1 MRTIVVTVL
10 AAMVCICVG
19 CASLFKDK
27 ITVRDAVAKKNELE
41 QSDNIAKKA
50 LITRDLEK
58 KRVEI
63 ADALVKDVAPSGNI
77 DYEFSVLVTIALENM
92 TVDCYIY
99 TQDVAA
105 VAALVKGKSRIHAIG
120 DFGRFFTMLDNK
132 NVKMEIINAD
142 IEPLAEK

>member
-1 MRTIVVTVL
+1 MRTMAVTAL
-10 AAMVCICVG
+10 AAMICMCMG

-27 ITVRDAVAKKNELE
+27 ITVRDAVAKRDEME
-41 QSDNIAKKA
+41 QSDNIARKA
-50 LITRDLEK
+50 LLTRDLEK

-63 ADALVKDVAPSGNI
+63 ADALVKDIAASGNI
-77 DYEFSVLVTIALENM
+77 DYEFSVLVTITLENV

-105 VAALVKGKSRIHAIG
+105 VAGLVKGKTRIHAIG

-132 NVKMEIINAD
+132 NVKMEIVNAD
-142 IEPLAEK
+142 IKPLTEK

>member
-1 MRTIVVTVL
+1 MKTYAVTAL
-10 AAMVCICVG
+10 AAMMCICVG

-27 ITVRDAVAKKNELE
+27 ISVRDAVSKKDEME
-41 QSDNIAKKA
+41 QSDNIARKA

-63 ADALVKDVAPSGNI
+63 ADALVKDIAASGNI
-77 DYEFSVLVTIALENM
+77 DYEFSVLVTIALENVS
-92 TVDCYIY
+92 VDCYIY

-105 VAALVKGKSRIHAIG
+105 VAELVKGKTRIHAIG

-142 IEPLAEK
+142 IKPLADK